1 MATKHFLT
9 IAVLSLFLTACG
21 GSSADSNGIVSAVHA
36 ASPQNIH
43 KAFVGQVGPIPDT
56 VMATPTTDGDY
67 RMVVYLTAGAGT
79 ITNEI
84 DVNTVWTDTRG
95 TFVEPA
101 SWQQTSAP
109 SPQHRVLMFAFH
121 AVAGQPIKI
130 TGDGTTNTTF
140 QYDCFVTLEQL

>member
-1 MATKHFLT
+1 MAGKYSLT
-9 IAVLSLFLTACG
+9 ILCLSLFLTACG
-21 GSSADSNGIVSAVHA
+21 GSSDSGIVSAVHA
-36 ASPQNIH
+36 AETQNIH
-43 KAFVGQVGPIPDT
+43 KAFVNQVGPIPDT

-95 TFVEPA
+95 TFIEPA

-109 SPQHRVLMFAFH
+109 SAQHRVLMFAFH